1 MIKTFFKRGLCT
13 MLAMIT
19 FFSTVVFAM
28 DKHIFIAKKAAV
40 RITNPDEIVEC
51 VISAENRNL
60 FAYKVQLVYDKE
72 LFELV
77 EAHPLYLQGQPRP
90 VKYMSENIPANL
102 AYNVPNSKVYLKDD
116 VKCGYYG
123 EESIPGMY
131 RSISTIMGFDGR
143 ADGDIILKITLKS
156 KKAGDG
162 FIYLTD
168 EETSVLNEDK
178 TVSANTVKTTF
189 SVKTEEFENG
199 YIDIHNP
206 NDIAYP
212 WRKSETVMFQQT
224 NVSQNGGEQAII
236 GANYDV
242 SYANSNA
249 EFKVLEDGTVIC
261 SIPMQKDASYTPI
274 VARVPAF
281 GKPERINR
289 IRYDASA
296 QKLIFIVENF
306 GDYVIADT
314 EYQILDCTKGSEEYN
329 AVNYL
334 KSIGVVDEQTVNF
347 EPNRNITKAEF
358 VKMLVCCFGGA
369 DTTALVWFKDIS
381 LSDWSYKY
389 IATAVKNGILTD
401 NGENFCPDA
410 AISGSEAMTMIRIV
424 SDKINGN
431 VPLNFEIIDDN
442 ITRGEAAVA
451 IQKMLCM
458 KLK

>member
-1 MIKTFFKRGLCT
+1 MIKTFIKRGLCT
-13 MLAMIT
+13 MLAIT
-19 FFSTVVFAM
+19 TMFSTVAFAM

-40 RITNPDEIVEC
+40 RITNPGEIVEC

-77 EAHPLYLQGQPRP
+77 EAHPVYLQGQPRP
-90 VKYMSENIPANL
+90 LKYMSENIPADL
-102 AYNVPNSKVYLKDD
+102 AYNVSNSKVYLKDD

-189 SVKTEEFENG
+189 SVKTEDFENG
-199 YIDIHNP
+199 FIDIHNP

-212 WRKSETVMFQQT
+212 WRKSETIILQQT
-224 NVSQNGGEQAII
+224 NESQNGGEQEFT
-236 GANYDV
+236 GVNYDV

-261 SIPMQKDASYTPI
+261 SIPMQKDAFYTPV

-281 GKPERINR
+281 GEPERVNR

-306 GDYVIADT
+306 GDYIIADK

-329 AVNYL
+329 AVSFL
-334 KSIGVVDEQTVNF
+334 KSIGAVDEQIVNF

-358 VKMLVCCFGGA
+358 LKMLVCCLGGA
-369 DTTALVWFKDIS
+369 DTTALVWFKDVS
-381 LSDWSYKY
+381 LSDWHYKY
-389 IATAVKNGILTD
+389 IATAAKKGIIVDDGGSFYPDNALD
-401 NGENFCPDA
+401 GAEAKVMLQKVSDNINGEVLVEFDN
-410 AISGSEAMTMIRIV
+410 IG
-424 SDKINGN
+424 
-431 VPLNFEIIDDN
+431 N

-451 IQKMLCM
+451 IQKMLCI
-458 KLK
+458 KLR